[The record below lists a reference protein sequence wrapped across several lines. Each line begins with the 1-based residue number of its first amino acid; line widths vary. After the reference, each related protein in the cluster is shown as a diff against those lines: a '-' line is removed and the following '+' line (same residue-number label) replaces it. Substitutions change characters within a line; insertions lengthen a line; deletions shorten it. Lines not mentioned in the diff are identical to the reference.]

1 MNKLKN
7 NTPKQIQELL
17 NTCTSKMA
25 LASQL
30 GVYPKLLNKFITANN
45 LSYKSRIH
53 RKPKPENPV
62 IKKKLL
68 CRESSAIPNDLK
80 TPSHDEALQNFYKI
94 LTTKKEKRLLQEL
107 KDAYY

>member
-53 RKPKPENPV
+53 RKPV
-62 IKKKLL
+62 IKKKVL

-80 TPSHDEALQNFYKI
+80 TPSHDEALKNFYKI
-94 LTTKKEKRLLQEL
+94 LTVKKEKRLLQEL

>member
-53 RKPKPENPV
+53 RKPP
-62 IKKKLL
+62 IKKESL

-94 LTTKKEKRLLQEL
+94 LASKKEKRLLQEL